1 MRKALRTIANILAA
15 PFRFIFWLARTIFLR
30 FRNFFREM
38 RNFLSQDP
46 EDIPLGDSLQ
56 KVIENPA
63 SILTHLA
70 DLRKHLFRAVAVL
83 IVTVGIS
90 LYYASAILD
99 WLARPI
105 GGIDELQ
112 AIDVTEPIGSVMR
125 VALLSG
131 FSIAL
136 PYVSMELLLF
146 AAPGLKRRARLQ
158 GFISIP
164 LIVLFFFAGMAFAYF
179 FMLPSALPFLLNFM
193 GIPTL
198 VRPSSYI
205 RFTTGL
211 MFWIGLA
218 FEFPLIAYI
227 LSSMGVLRAELL
239 REQWRVAFIL
249 LAVMAAAITPTIDPI
264 NMMIVLI
271 PLWALYGISIVLAYI
286 AQGRRA
292 RRIEL

>member
-1 MRKALRTIANILAA
+1 
-15 PFRFIFWLARTIFLR
+15 
-30 FRNFFREM
+30 
-38 RNFLSQDP
+38 
-46 EDIPLGDSLQ
+46 
-56 KVIENPA
+56 
-63 SILTHLA
+63 
-70 DLRKHLFRAVAVL
+70 VL

-131 FSIAL
+131 FSLAL
-136 PYVSMELLLF
+136 PYVSMEVLLF
-146 AAPGLKRRARLQ
+146 AAPGLKRRARMQ

-218 FEFPLIAYI
+218 FEFPLIAYV

-239 REQWRVAFIL
+239 RELWRVAFIL